1 MKQVHIPKGSA
12 GDCSISIHGVGT

>member
-1 MKQVHIPKGSA
+1 MKQVHIPNGSA